1 MALVPKKVF
10 ILSFLDIFDR
20 IILVDLVFERSKW
33 STRGVDFSP
42 TGKYIAT
49 YHEQGIALWVY
60 TPHFDDGNTGGRPKS
75 KGVWSRS
82 HRFKH
87 DSVDN
92 LQFSP
97 DEKYIVTGNGAR
109 GDQNSTVT
117 VHEVLHQ
124 IEMVRKT
131 SFSF

>member
-1 MALVPKKVF
+1 M
-10 ILSFLDIFDR
+10 
-20 IILVDLVFERSKW
+20 DLVFERSKW

-42 TGKYIAT
+42 SGKYIAT

-60 TPHFDDGNTGGRPKS
+60 TPHFADDAMGGGRPKS

-124 IEMVRKT
+124 IEMVSLLRQLKIIL
-131 SFSF
+131 FY